1 MGRGTKAATV
11 RALGQF
17 LPRLMA
23 HHTVIVT
30 ELSRLG
36 RRLMDLLHI
45 LPRLLDNQVTGISLK
60 EGLEF
65 GDTLNAKVDRRG
77 GNCDMT

>member
-1 MGRGTKAATV
+1 M
-11 RALGQF
+11 RALGQL

-23 HHTVIVT
+23 HDTVIVT
-30 ELSRLG
+30 DLSRLG

-60 EGLEF
+60 EGLEC
-65 GDTLNAKVDRRG
+65 GDTLNAKVDRREG
-77 GNCDMT
+77 SCDMT